1 MHCPK
6 VKEDSFYHA
15 SARSLLPDGSPAV
28 ADNHTR
34 TATPLEKRFLAEQG
48 IFAGGKVPGRATI
61 IPVDGACS
69 ILKNSGVSA
78 GQIAAVRAL
87 QGAPALTQSQLS
99 GLRASTASH
108 SQVSSLSKKHAR
120 PPSAQQA
127 SAKKPRQA
135 LLLPPPAGMPAVK
148 AEASAAAASGRALAG
163 LGTAPKRAA
172 GQKAK
177 MDWSPH
183 TSDTDQPE
191 EHAGAAASPGEEVVS
206 GSQPMLG
213 TPEQP
218 TQAEPGPSALT
229 AGTASLPPWN
239 NRSEI
244 EQLRTLSRPLHRD
257 CGRP

>member
-1 MHCPK
+1 M
-6 VKEDSFYHA
+6 
-15 SARSLLPDGSPAV
+15 
-28 ADNHTR
+28 
-34 TATPLEKRFLAEQG
+34 
-48 IFAGGKVPGRATI
+48 VPGRASV

-87 QGAPALTQSQLS
+87 QGAPALTLPQLS
-99 GLRASTASH
+99 GLRATTASQ
-108 SQVSSLSKKHAR
+108 SRFSSLSKKHAR

-127 SAKKPRQA
+127 SAKKPTQV
-135 LLLPPPAGMPAVK
+135 LPLPPPAGMPAVK
-148 AEASAAAASGRALAG
+148 AEASATAASGHAGAG
-163 LGTAPKRAA
+163 LGTVPKRVD
-172 GQKAK
+172 GQKSK

-183 TSDTDQPE
+183 TSDTDQLE

-206 GSQPMLG
+206 WSRLMLG

-218 TQAEPGPSALT
+218 TQAKPGPSALT

-239 NRSEI
+239 NRSKI

-257 CGRP
+257 CWRP